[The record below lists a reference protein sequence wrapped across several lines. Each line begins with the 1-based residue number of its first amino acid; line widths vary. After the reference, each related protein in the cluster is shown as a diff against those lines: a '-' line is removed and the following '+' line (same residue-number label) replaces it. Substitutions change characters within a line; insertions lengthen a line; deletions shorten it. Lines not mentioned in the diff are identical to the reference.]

1 MVELNSL
8 LTQLLELNKDQ
19 LETLGF
25 HVSVALQEME
35 LEDE

>member
-8 LTQLLELNKDQ
+8 LTQLLELNKEQ
-19 LETLGF
+19 LKDVAF
-25 HVSVALQEME
+25 HVSVALHEME